1 MLKKDRELCTTGAK
15 EHLVSAPTCKE
26 LGVVTPYRKKKLDRV
41 KINNFLGTTKR
52 TEVAGQATILEPG
65 NLGTSRESQ

>member
-15 EHLVSAPTCKE
+15 EHLVSVPTCKE

-41 KINNFLGTTKR
+41 KINNFLELPRELRLQGR
-52 TEVAGQATILEPG
+52 QPSWNLEI
-65 NLGTSRESQ
+65 